1 MTKKNKTRHTL
12 NELLVDLF
20 NYILYIE
27 EKNLKDKGIS
37 LTMSEVHLLENVY
50 KAENNNVTSI
60 ASNMMITKGTFSVNA
75 SKLINKGYLIKYKD
89 EGDARVVRM
98 EVTDKA
104 KDVLAIHDE
113 FHEVLINRAIED
125 LQLEDNEILNQ
136 SLESILK
143 YFRHE
148 YRTLSK
154 LTSN

>member
-37 LTMSEVHLLENVY
+37 LTMSEVHLLENVF

-60 ASNMMITKGTFSVNA
+60 ASDMMITKGTFSVNA

-89 EGDARVVRM
+89 EDDARVVRM

-154 LTSN
+154 LASN

>member
-89 EGDARVVRM
+89 EDDARVVRM

-154 LTSN
+154 LASN

>member
-37 LTMSEVHLLENVY
+37 LTMSEVHLLENVF

-60 ASNMMITKGTFSVNA
+60 ASDMMITKGTFSVNA

-89 EGDARVVRM
+89 EDDARVVRM

-104 KDVLAIHDE
+104 KDVLLIHDE

-154 LTSN
+154 QTNK

>member
-1 MTKKNKTRHTL
+1 
-12 NELLVDLF
+12 
-20 NYILYIE
+20 
-27 EKNLKDKGIS
+27 
-37 LTMSEVHLLENVY
+37 MSEVHLLENVY

-89 EGDARVVRM
+89 EDDARVVRM

-143 YFRHE
+143 YF
-148 YRTLSK
+148 
-154 LTSN
+154 